1 MKTVLK
7 LAVAATLAAGAAAQP
22 HNHQHRHQHAR
33 AHELLKR
40 GSPALNER
48 SPAVEYQFVEETIYV
63 DVNGNPI
70 SKADAAAGLADGE
83 YSVIGETNPSSTT
96 PVATPS
102 STAVPSTTSVASSS
116 ATTSSASSGAEFVEV
131 KLGSVSSSDSSS
143 SSVVPTTTSS
153 KATTSSAA
161 KTSSAASSTASS
173 SSSSSGAT
181 GVDAEFPDGTIDC
194 ATFPSAYGAV
204 AVNQTTVSPWVGY
217 MDVGTDGY
225 TLLQTDSITATIS
238 EPTSGDPE
246 AGYFVGYAC
255 PTGYDQAQWPAAQ
268 GSSGQSIGGL
278 WCGSDNKLYKT
289 HTTNTKLCQAGAGN
303 VNIVSEL
310 SKSIYICKTWYPG
323 NEGMYLP
330 TEVAAGST
338 VSLYNPY
345 QSSSFE
351 WEGATTSAQY
361 YLNLQ
366 GLSSSEAC
374 VWTSPAP
381 YAESAG
387 NWAGVNL
394 GTSVDTTGTTYL
406 SIFHNTPTSDAAL
419 DYNIVISGN
428 DVNGTPCKYTYSSNA
443 FTGDGNGC
451 TVSLLL
457 G

>member
-7 LAVAATLAAGAAAQP
+7 FAVAATLAAGAAAQP

-33 AHELLKR
+33 AHEHGAELLKR
-40 GSPALNER
+40 GTPSINER
-48 SPAVEYQFVEETIYV
+48 SPAVDYQFVEETIYV

-70 SKADAAAGLADGE
+70 SSDDAAAGLADGE
-83 YSVIGETNPSSTT
+83 YSIIGETNPSATT
-96 PVATPS
+96 PAAAAT
-102 STAVPSTTSVASSS
+102 STAAPTTSVASST

-131 KLGSVSSSDSSS
+131 KLGSVSSETSSTA
-143 SSVVPTTTSS
+143 VATTTS
-153 KATTSSAA
+153 KAATSSAV
-161 KTSSAASSTASS
+161 KTSAAASSTASS
-173 SSSSSGAT
+173 SSSAT

-204 AVNQTTVSPWVGY
+204 AVDQTTVSPWVGY

-225 TLLQTDSITATIS
+225 TLLQTADITATIS

-246 AGYFVGYAC
+246 PGYFVGYAC
-255 PTGYDQAQWPAAQ
+255 PTGYDQAQWPTAQ
-268 GSSGQSIGGL
+268 GSAGQSIGGL
-278 WCGSDNKLYKT
+278 WCGTDNKLYKT
-289 HTTNTKLCQAGAGN
+289 HDTNTKLCQAGAGN

-345 QSSSFE
+345 QSESFE
-351 WEGATTSAQY
+351 WEGSTTSAQY

-366 GLSSSEAC
+366 GLTASQAC
-374 VWTSPAP
+374 VWTSPSP

-394 GTSVDTTGTTYL
+394 GTSVDTSGTTYL

-428 DVNGTPCKYTYSSNA
+428 DVNGTPCKYTYSSNE

-451 TVSLLL
+451 TVS
-457 G
+457 